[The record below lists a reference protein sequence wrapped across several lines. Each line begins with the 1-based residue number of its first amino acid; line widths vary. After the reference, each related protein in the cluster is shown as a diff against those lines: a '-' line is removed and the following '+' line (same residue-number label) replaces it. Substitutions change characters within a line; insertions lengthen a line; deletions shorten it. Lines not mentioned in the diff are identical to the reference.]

1 MSDEM
6 ASDATSAANTSSTHG
21 GQAVRGHAICVKY
34 AVPPTLR
41 AADHTL
47 LLIAPWV
54 PAGVRYALQPTRQPS
69 CPSKAASSRQSS
81 SLNRCGWCTCAKD
94 GSRTTEL
101 HSSWH
106 GMAWLCMR
114 RHDEA
119 WLAVHETAWL
129 CMARHGMAWHGRCI
143 AWHVGIQDMAA
154 LPPLYETHMQVHGMS
169 RKRVCPSPMPTNAPE
184 QASHLHGAALLR
196 VELLQDCGICHLG
209 HRRSRGQ
216 AGCPDRQLCLYF
228 CAAQCAFSPV
238 PAVTLS
244 QH

>member
-1 MSDEM
+1 MTRWQAD
-6 ASDATSAANTSSTHG
+6 AHATSSANPLSH
-21 GQAVRGHAICVKY
+21 GQASNAALTRMQCMLYHQPY
-34 AVPPTLR
+34 ELR

-47 LLIAPWV
+47 LLIEPWV

-129 CMARHGMAWHGRCI
+129 CMARHGMAWHG
-143 AWHVGIQDMAA
+143 MA
-154 LPPLYETHMQVHGMS
+154 VHGMAWAVHSLARRNS
-169 RKRVCPSPMPTNAPE
+169 R
-184 QASHLHGAALLR
+184 HGGAA
-196 VELLQDCGICHLG
+196 
-209 HRRSRGQ
+209 
-216 AGCPDRQLCLYF
+216 
-228 CAAQCAFSPV
+228 
-238 PAVTLS
+238 TLV
-244 QH
+244 